1 MTCWFSKQNFEQCCG
16 GCGGPAGG
24 DFLGGGGA
32 LQGGMEMAVDPT
44 DPLLQ
49 MPCCWWVI
57 FHDFCKMSVTV
68 W

>member
-1 MTCWFSKQNFEQCCG
+1 MGVEG
-16 GCGGPAGG
+16 LLVVI
-24 DFLGGGGA
+24 LGGEGGA
-32 LQGGMEMAVDPT
+32 LQGGVEMAVDPT